1 MAMEPS
7 AANLAPRRY
16 RVVHTT
22 TYTYNKPVTSCY
34 ERGFLMPRD
43 CPSQTVR
50 SQSLL
55 VRPSSATTTDHVDL
69 FGNHSHYVEVLTD
82 HEVFEITKEA
92 VIDVAWPA
100 PTTAELNRWTVREA
114 AGLIAADDRFAE
126 DRVLYW
132 LPSRL
137 VAHTDAVRAYAARLI
152 DPDAGLGDALTA
164 LTVGIY
170 DGFRYQHGVTSVRTT
185 VDDLLGLGAGVCQD
199 FAHLALACLRVTGL
213 PARYV
218 SGYIETAPPPGKPKL
233 AGSDATHA
241 WASVMLP
248 DGSWVD
254 LDPTNAH
261 YADSRYVVNA
271 WGRDFT
277 DVSPLRGVIYT
288 EASESSL
295 KVGVDVIRL
304 DDQPE
309 LSLPG

>member
-16 RVVHTT
+16 RVIHTT

-43 CPSQTVR
+43 CPSQTVLT
-50 SQSLL
+50 QSLY
-55 VRPSSATTTDHVDL
+55 VNPSSAMTTDHVDL

-82 HEVFEITKEA
+82 HEVFEITKDA
-92 VIDVAWPA
+92 VIDVAWPT

-114 AGLIAADDRFAE
+114 ADLIAADERFAE
-126 DRVLYW
+126 ERTLYW

-137 VAHTDAVRAYAARLI
+137 VAHTDAVREYAAGLI

-170 DGFRYQHGVTSVRTT
+170 SGFRYKHGVTSVRTT
-185 VDDLLGLGAGVCQD
+185 VDELLALGAGVCQD
-199 FAHLALACLRVTGL
+199 FAHLALASLRVSGL

-241 WASVMLP
+241 WASVLLP
-248 DGSWVD
+248 DGRWID

-288 EASESSL
+288 EATESTL

-304 DDQPE
+304 DEEPVP
-309 LSLPG
+309 LLPA